1 MIVYLACAQLTETY
15 IGHYTVT
22 D

>member
-1 MIVYLACAQLTETY
+1 MIVYLACAQLTETS